1 VVGGTVVV
9 VGATGTDVVVVGAT
23 GTDVVV
29 VASAEV
35 VDVAAGSE
43 VSGTSLGVPQA
54 AVTARSMTDKANLPM
69 AVLSTL
75 H

>member
-1 VVGGTVVV
+1 MRGT
-9 VGATGTDVVVVGAT
+9 VVVVGAT

-35 VDVAAGSE
+35 VDVAAGSA
-43 VSGTSLGVPQA
+43 VPGTSLEVPQA
-54 AVTARSMTDKANLPM
+54 AMTARNTNDKANLPM
-69 AVLSTL
+69 AVLLTL

>member
-1 VVGGTVVV
+1 VVGGTVVVRGAVVV
-9 VGATGTDVVVVGAT
+9 VGATGTD
-23 GTDVVV
+23 DVV

-43 VSGTSLGVPQA
+43 VPGASLEVPQA
-54 AVTARSMTDKANLPM
+54 AMTARNMNDKANLPM
-69 AVLSTL
+69 AVLLNL